1 MRLATRS
8 SSAVCLAE
16 KGMNM
21 ENPKLTPD
29 RAEQI
34 INTLRDNPGVEM
46 TLSDIADA
54 TGLPVADLGAYLE
67 DLTDRDMLLKRT
79 TDDGFDTYMFPVAFQ
94 RGSTSVNER

>member
-1 MRLATRS
+1 
-8 SSAVCLAE
+8 
-16 KGMNM
+16 M

-54 TGLPVADLGAYLE
+54 TGLSIADLGAYLE
-67 DLTDRDMLLKRT
+67 NLTARDMLLKRT
-79 TDDGFDTYMFPVAFQ
+79 TDDGFDVYTFPVAFQ
-94 RGSTSVNER
+94 RGSTGVDER

>member
-1 MRLATRS
+1 
-8 SSAVCLAE
+8 
-16 KGMNM
+16 MNM

-54 TGLPVADLGAYLE
+54 TGLPIADLGAYLE

-94 RGSTSVNER
+94 RGSTNVDER

>member
-1 MRLATRS
+1 
-8 SSAVCLAE
+8 
-16 KGMNM
+16 M

-54 TGLPVADLGAYLE
+54 TGLSIADLGAYLE

-79 TDDGFDTYMFPVAFQ
+79 TDDGFDVYTFPVAFQ
-94 RGSTSVNER
+94 RGSTGVDER